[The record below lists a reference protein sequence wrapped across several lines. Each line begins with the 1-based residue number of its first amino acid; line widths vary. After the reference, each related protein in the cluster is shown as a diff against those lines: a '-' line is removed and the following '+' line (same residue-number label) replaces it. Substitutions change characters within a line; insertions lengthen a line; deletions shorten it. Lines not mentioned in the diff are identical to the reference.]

1 MEKIIWVIGD
11 DRLEMI
17 EAQRR
22 INAAGSMRA
31 LCLLSFEAV
40 QKAALAQEEGERS
53 RISTPSLIIF
63 DYQMAKKEDFASV
76 LFLRK
81 QQSLGG
87 VPLFFMTE
95 KRSEELDEECY
106 EKGATVV
113 VHKPFSR
120 AGIMRIERTAWQ
132 HEATKTT
139 RSCCKNRQEICR
151 RQKRSFGLTNSS
163 SQEINC
169 CIRFLDVISQIMS
182 LTAFWKIPKVRLL
195 EVRSES
201 LR

>member
-63 DYQMAKKEDFASV
+63 DYQMAKEEV
-76 LFLRK
+76 LQVFFSAQAAVTRRCSFVFYDRK
-81 QQSLGG
+81 TQ
-87 VPLFFMTE
+87 
-95 KRSEELDEECY
+95 R
-106 EKGATVV
+106 
-113 VHKPFSR
+113 
-120 AGIMRIERTAWQ
+120 RT
-132 HEATKTT
+132 
-139 RSCCKNRQEICR
+139 
-151 RQKRSFGLTNSS
+151 G
-163 SQEINC
+163 
-169 CIRFLDVISQIMS
+169 
-182 LTAFWKIPKVRLL
+182 
-195 EVRSES
+195 
-201 LR
+201 

>member
-132 HEATKTT
+132 HEATK
-139 RSCCKNRQEICR
+139 NYEISR
-151 RQKRSFGLTNSS
+151 RQKRSFGLINSS

>member
-120 AGIMRIERTAWQ
+120 ANGVAARGNEKLRDHVA
-132 HEATKTT
+132 KTGR
-139 RSCCKNRQEICR
+139 RSAGG
-151 RQKRSFGLTNSS
+151 KRDHS
-163 SQEINC
+163 
-169 CIRFLDVISQIMS
+169 
-182 LTAFWKIPKVRLL
+182 A
-195 EVRSES
+195 
-201 LR
+201 

>member
-76 LFLRK
+76 LFLRR

-106 EKGATVV
+106 
-113 VHKPFSR
+113 
-120 AGIMRIERTAWQ
+120 
-132 HEATKTT
+132 
-139 RSCCKNRQEICR
+139 
-151 RQKRSFGLTNSS
+151 
-163 SQEINC
+163 
-169 CIRFLDVISQIMS
+169 
-182 LTAFWKIPKVRLL
+182 
-195 EVRSES
+195 
-201 LR
+201 

>member
-63 DYQMAKKEDFASV
+63 DYQMAKKRGFCQCSFSAQAAVTRRCSFVFYD
-76 LFLRK
+76 RK
-81 QQSLGG
+81 TQ
-87 VPLFFMTE
+87 
-95 KRSEELDEECY
+95 R
-106 EKGATVV
+106 
-113 VHKPFSR
+113 
-120 AGIMRIERTAWQ
+120 RT
-132 HEATKTT
+132 
-139 RSCCKNRQEICR
+139 
-151 RQKRSFGLTNSS
+151 G
-163 SQEINC
+163 
-169 CIRFLDVISQIMS
+169 
-182 LTAFWKIPKVRLL
+182 
-195 EVRSES
+195 
-201 LR
+201 

>member
-76 LFLRK
+76 LFLRR

-113 VHKPFSR
+113 VHKPFSASGYHAYR
-120 AGIMRIERTAWQ
+120 ANGVAARGNEKLRDHVA
-132 HEATKTT
+132 KTGR
-139 RSCCKNRQEICR
+139 RSAGG
-151 RQKRSFGLTNSS
+151 KRDHS
-163 SQEINC
+163 
-169 CIRFLDVISQIMS
+169 
-182 LTAFWKIPKVRLL
+182 A
-195 EVRSES
+195 
-201 LR
+201 

>member
-63 DYQMAKKEDFASV
+63 DYQMAKKEDLPVFFSAQAAVARRCSFV
-76 LFLRK
+76 FYDRK
-81 QQSLGG
+81 TQ
-87 VPLFFMTE
+87 
-95 KRSEELDEECY
+95 R
-106 EKGATVV
+106 
-113 VHKPFSR
+113 
-120 AGIMRIERTAWQ
+120 RT
-132 HEATKTT
+132 
-139 RSCCKNRQEICR
+139 
-151 RQKRSFGLTNSS
+151 G
-163 SQEINC
+163 
-169 CIRFLDVISQIMS
+169 
-182 LTAFWKIPKVRLL
+182 
-195 EVRSES
+195 
-201 LR
+201 